1 MAADKTNKA
10 AKDGCRRNTG
20 GSHTRLPA
28 ETGKGQPE
36 WLPFLYGAEWVPF
49 LGGHTVHFL
58 EEGGEVVG
66 GGEADLVGDFGD
78 GHLLLGEEFGG
89 LDEADVADVVARRLV
104 GEFLELAVEVDTAEA
119 DFFGHLFACEG
130 GVAEAF
136 VDDFEDTLEQTLV
149 GREEFGRVDLVGR
162 VLCSAVGGAQATL
175 LFEEV
180 LDRLEEDFDV
190 EGLRDKGVGTH
201 FETCQTVLV
210 AGLGSDEDDGEV
222 VELNVAT
229 DAHAELYAVD
239 FGHHIVGDD
248 EREDIGLSQQD
259 LEGFATVGTGSDA
272 VASAEFLLEVGA
284 HLIVVVDHEDA
295 GTVCIVGLGSV
306 GILAF
311 VERVVEDGG
320 GIDGCGQAG
329 FCGVVGH
336 GG

>member
-1 MAADKTNKA
+1 M
-10 AKDGCRRNTG
+10 
-20 GSHTRLPA
+20 L
-28 ETGKGQPE
+28 
-36 WLPFLYGAEWVPF
+36 LVVVF
-49 LGGHTVHFL
+49 GGHAVHFL

-136 VDDFEDTLEQTLV
+136 VDDLEDTLEQTLV

-162 VLCSAVGGAQATL
+162 VLCSAVGAAQTTL
-175 LFEEV
+175 LLEEV

-201 FETCQTVLV
+201 FETGETVLV
-210 AGLGSDEDDGEV
+210 AGLGGDEDDGEV
-222 VELNVAT
+222 VELDIAT
-229 DAHAELYAVD
+229 DAHTELYAVD
-239 FGHHIVGDD
+239 FGHHEVGDD
-248 EREDIGLSQQD
+248 EREGIGLSQQD

-320 GIDGCGQAG
+320 GVDGRGQAG